1 MANARTSAR
10 FAEVLVK
17 ARILDELQ
25 VRAAMA
31 HVERW
36 GVTFPRAVS
45 ELGFAEDDT
54 ILDVLAKS
62 LRVPAM
68 HLGNVLKDNGA
79 LRSLGV
85 DFCEKHAVF
94 PVGVK
99 DRTLTLAMADPTDLA
114 VVDEASSMARSRLAV
129 VMASEAEIR
138 SAIAK
143 NFRGQELPQRR
154 KQSNIRQ
161 APAPEPGAPP
171 EEKLE
176 FDLRGPPR
184 PGQMQAPVSEH
195 AFSPEDTQRLQA
207 VAQNQEKVGHILRTI
222 QSLLAEKGYVPR

>member
-1 MANARTSAR
+1 MANARTTAR
-10 FAEVLVK
+10 FADLLLK
-17 ARILDELQ
+17 ARLIDELQ

-36 GVTFPRAVS
+36 GTTLPRAVS
-45 ELGFAEDDT
+45 ELGFAEDDAM
-54 ILDVLAKS
+54 LDVLAKS
-62 LRVPAM
+62 LRVPAV

-79 LRSLGV
+79 LRALGV
-85 DFCEKHAVF
+85 DFCEQHAVF
-94 PVGVK
+94 PISLK

-114 VVDEASSMARSRLAV
+114 VVDEASSMARCRVTV
-129 VMASEAEIR
+129 VMAAEMEIR
-138 SAIAK
+138 AAIAK

-161 APAPEPGAPP
+161 APPPQPGAPP

-176 FDLRGPPR
+176 FELRGPPR
-184 PGQMQAPVSEH
+184 PGEPAPLPMG
-195 AFSPEDTQRLQA
+195 FTPEDTQRLQA

-222 QSLLAEKGYVPR
+222 QSLLAEKGLVPR